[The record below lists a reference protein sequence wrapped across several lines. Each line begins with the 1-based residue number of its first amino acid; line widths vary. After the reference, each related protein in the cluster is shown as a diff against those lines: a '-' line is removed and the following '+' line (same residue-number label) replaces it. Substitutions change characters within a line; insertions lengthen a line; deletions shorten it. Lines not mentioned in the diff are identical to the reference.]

1 MQIRKK
7 ILEFLSKEGLA
18 YSGLNN
24 LFSFISKT
32 YNFSI
37 GDVKKEFEKLEK
49 EGLVFEIRKGKF
61 ITIPS
66 HGYVKGKFIGNAKG
80 FGFVEVDGAEN
91 SPDIF
96 IPANLTFAAIDGDKV
111 IVKVCQTAKA
121 KLTAK
126 LKRYTN
132 RSTKLLALL
141 SKWAKV
147 CF

>member
-111 IVKVCQTAKA
+111 I
-121 KLTAK
+121 
-126 LKRYTN
+126 
-132 RSTKLLALL
+132 
-141 SKWAKV
+141 AKV
-147 CF
+147 LSNGEGEADGKIEKIYKTIDKSAAATMVAIT